1 MGQRGR
7 LRQYQSPQAPLLHQR
22 NDQCGQRCPCTRI
35 ISLQQRMGPAQQGRR
50 MVISDGCIDPRSWR
64 RHLVCG
70 RHCGK
75 DPVGHLLPGGT
86 SHSRRRRSGH
96 RRKTRPQQQSCGS
109 QHLIAQRHHQ
119 RAVAS
124 GLHIRLVLHVQA
136 RTGTHHQHAPGR
148 ELAVAV
154 GTVHRL
160 AAFQHDAQRGLQHI
174 NGAHGV
180 GHAGTGMHAAG
191 GRLTVEQGLQ
201 LLLKRSIRQ
210 ARLTHGLHARR
221 RFGRGR

>member
-7 LRQYQSPQAPLLHQR
+7 LRQYQSPQAPPLHQR

-124 GLHIRLVLHVQA
+124 SLHIRLVLHIQP
-136 RTGTHHQHAPGR
+136 RTGTHHQHGARQQLP
-148 ELAVAV
+148 VAV
-154 GTVHRL
+154 SAVHRL

-180 GHAGTGMHAAG
+180 GHAGAGMHATG

-201 LLLKRSIRQ
+201 LLPKRPIRQ